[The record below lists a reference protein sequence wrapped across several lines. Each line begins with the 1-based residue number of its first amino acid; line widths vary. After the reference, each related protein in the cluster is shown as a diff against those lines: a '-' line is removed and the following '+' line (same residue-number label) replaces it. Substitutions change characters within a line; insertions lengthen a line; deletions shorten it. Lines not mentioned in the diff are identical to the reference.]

1 MRACRCP
8 TDELS
13 LKNCAAINPYD
24 FPKDVR

>member
-1 MRACRCP
+1 MRATRCP

-24 FPKDVR
+24 FPRDIR